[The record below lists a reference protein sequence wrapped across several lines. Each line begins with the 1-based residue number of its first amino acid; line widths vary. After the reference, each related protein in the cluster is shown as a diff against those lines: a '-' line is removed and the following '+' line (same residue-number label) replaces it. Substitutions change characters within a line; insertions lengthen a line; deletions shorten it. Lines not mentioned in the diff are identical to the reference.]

1 MARRIAYV
9 LNQYPK
15 VSHSFIRREIQ
26 ALERLGLS
34 VQRFAIRDSGERL
47 VDPEDVREYERT
59 RFVLRAGVLAM
70 AAALAVLLLT
80 RPARVFAAFALATRM
95 GYSADR
101 PMPYHW
107 IYFAEACVV
116 ARWADAAGVEHFH
129 AHFGTNPAEV
139 VALVAVLTGKS
150 FSFTAHGPEEF
161 DKPRQ
166 IALGEKVHR
175 SAFVIAISSFGR
187 SQLFRWVEHRHWP
200 KIHIVHCG
208 IEVSAIGVAVPPCTA
223 PRLVCVGRI
232 CEQKGQL
239 LLIEALARLRE
250 RGVICELVLAG
261 DGEMRADVEALI
273 ATKGLNDHVRITGW
287 ISGEQVRREIEGARA
302 LVLPSFAEGLP
313 VVIMEAMAI
322 GRPVLSTFVA
332 GIPELV
338 VPGAN
343 GWLFPAGDL
352 DALTD
357 AMQACLAA
365 PEAVLAEMG
374 ASASERARARHDID
388 VVAGGLAE
396 LFARGGAIET

>member
-47 VDPEDVREYERT
+47 ADAEDVHEHGRT
-59 RFVLRAGVLAM
+59 RFVLRAGVLGM
-70 AAALAVLLLT
+70 AAALVALLLT
-80 RPARVFAAFALATRM
+80 RPARVLAAFVLATRM
-95 GYSADR
+95 GYGADR

-107 IYFAEACVV
+107 IYFAEACLI

-139 VALVAVLTGKS
+139 AALAAVLTGKP

-161 DKPRQ
+161 DKPQQ
-166 IALGEKVHR
+166 IALGEKVRR
-175 SAFVIAISSFGR
+175 SAFVVAISSFGR
-187 SQLFRWVEHRHWP
+187 SQLFRWIEHAHWN
-200 KIHIVHCG
+200 KIRIVHCG
-208 IEVSAIGVAVPPCTA
+208 IDIGTHRVTVPPCSA

-250 RGVICELVLAG
+250 RGVACELVLAG
-261 DGEMRADVEALI
+261 DGDMRGDVEALV
-273 ATKGLNDHVRITGW
+273 ARTGLGDRVRITGW

-338 VPGAN
+338 VHGAN

-365 PEAVLAEMG
+365 PEAVLAAMG
-374 ASASERARARHDID
+374 AAASERARARHDID
-388 VVAGGLAE
+388 IVAARLAE
-396 LFARGGAIET
+396 LFTRGVAFEA